1 MQTPSS
7 LQTPRPSLDAVR
19 GLVEVSHSLADAFF
33 SATHRALQALLKD
46 PSLLDGLPPADDGAF
61 SRRLLCTDPV
71 NRFGIWALTWPPG
84 CRTPI
89 HNHHCACAFGVYRG
103 AIEETFYATR
113 SDGEAVVESARF
125 VRARGF
131 IGGAPL
137 ESGMIHEMSNR
148 DSETAVSI
156 HVYAYRPDLHEDSID
171 RCFVPLRLTEEQ

>member
-1 MQTPSS
+1 MQCEASS
-7 LQTPRPSLDAVR
+7 SSCHSLD
-19 GLVEVSHSLADAFF
+19 DAFF
-33 SATHRALQALLKD
+33 SARNARCGVARRTRPARRA
-46 PSLLDGLPPADDGAF
+46 PPAHDPGTSLA
-61 SRRLLCTDPV
+61 RLLCTDPI

-148 DSETAVSI
+148 GSETAVSI
-156 HVYAYRPDLHEDSID
+156 HVYAYRPDLHEDPSTAASCRFD
-171 RCFVPLRLTEEQ
+171 